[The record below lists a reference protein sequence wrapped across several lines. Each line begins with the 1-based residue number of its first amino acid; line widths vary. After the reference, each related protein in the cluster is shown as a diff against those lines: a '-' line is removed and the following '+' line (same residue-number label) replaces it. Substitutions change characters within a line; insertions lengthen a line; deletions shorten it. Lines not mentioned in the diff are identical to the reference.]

1 MTKPQTRNHQMQPL
15 TPPASQTTLHIVD
28 ASENFDDEGPSLE
41 LDLEDKEQKLE
52 IITRLIDCIKSI

>member
-1 MTKPQTRNHQMQPL
+1 MTKPQIRNNQMQPL
-15 TPPASQTTLHIVD
+15 TPPASQAALHIVD
-28 ASENFDDEGPSLE
+28 ASENFDEKAQSLE